1 MTDSALVLGAGG
13 ITGIAWQLGLL
24 IGLREVGV
32 DLTDADLIVGT
43 SAGAVTGAL
52 VASGIDPVDGAKLEA
67 RLADDDPPIRPDWA
81 RGAEVF
87 SLLSDE
93 SRDPAEVRARVGEL
107 ALAARVGAEEPYVES
122 LRRRLPLADWPARRL
137 LVTAVSAETGVPVAW
152 SADDGIPLPLAVAA
166 SCAVPCVF
174 PTVTIDGVRYMD
186 GGVRSGTNADLA
198 AEAARVVVLAP
209 LAPIRPRGA
218 PRAELDALRQRSAVA
233 LVVPDEAVLEA
244 LGPNVLDAARW
255 EPAVEAA
262 TAQGR
267 RIAEEV
273 AAVWRG

>member
-24 IGLREVGV
+24 IGLREAGV

-67 RLADDDPPIRPDWA
+67 PLADDDPPIRPDWA

-87 SLLSDE
+87 SLLGDE

-107 ALAARVGAEEPYVES
+107 ALSARVGAEAPYVES
-122 LRRRLPLADWPARRL
+122 LRRRLPPGGWPTRRL

-152 SADDGIPLPLAVAA
+152 DADSGIPLALAVAA

-174 PTVTIDGVRYMD
+174 PAVTIDGIRYMD

-218 PRAELDALRQRSAVA
+218 PAAELDALRQRSAVA
-233 LVVPDEAVLEA
+233 LVAPDEAVLEA

-262 TAQGR
+262 TVQGR
-267 RIAEEV
+267 RIADQV